1 MENKDHTCGSCGSD
15 NMDSNCGHCG
25 GSCLMGTTGRHHNLA
40 RMLLSL
46 AVLFFVFWVG
56 LALGEL
62 KGYLRDTRYNNDS
75 NRYYGR
81 MMGPTSSNAYPN
93 PSYTG
98 QQ

>member
-1 MENKDHTCGSCGSD
+1 MENKDHVCESCGSN
-15 NMDSNCGHCG
+15 NMDSGCGHCG
-25 GSCLMGTTGRHHNLA
+25 GSCLMGTTGRHHHLA

-62 KGYLRDTRYNNDS
+62 KGYLRDARYNND
-75 NRYYGR
+75 YYSYPR
-81 MMGPTSSNAYPN
+81 MMAPTSSNAYPN